1 LSNCEIHN
9 QRSNWLILAEISL
22 QPSHAP
28 APELLQF
35 FFFFLYF
42 GYALFFGFG
51 RLGFLGLWV
60 FLGGFVG
67 GSGEVLGFD
76 GGFYCIM
83 EGASTVFEC
92 LMEVFC
98 LWVFFCGLVGLFLCI
113 LHVYL
118 GAPYAFFNKISY
130 LSKKDLMFKVLSS
143 NYRSISDTRHLVTS
157 VYRSPG
163 ATSGI

>member
-1 LSNCEIHN
+1 
-9 QRSNWLILAEISL
+9 
-22 QPSHAP
+22 
-28 APELLQF
+28 
-35 FFFFLYF
+35 
-42 GYALFFGFG
+42 LFFGFG

-76 GGFYCIM
+76 GGFYCTLEGASTVFGCLMGVFCFWVFGGGFYCIM